1 MQNRVL
7 SSQALKALASNSA
20 ANGKVLFSATLV
32 KINRK
37 GKGQNRVLL
46 ITTRHI
52 LNLMPDNYSKCNRCM
67 QIAQLHHITTSAH
80 GQEFVIHFSD
90 EYDYRFKSPYREH
103 AVKTLQGAYENL
115 TGTPLSVVEV
125 NDVDGLAAQVMT
137 KVAVKKVGGS
147 WGPNPFSGK
156 MFSGKS
162 SAAAL
167 EAPSGKLDDDAD
179 DSEEEDGEMTYR
191 PPASATSAPPPM
203 LSGGSSGK
211 AASGGGGGSSR
222 GGGPVDIA
230 DVSDPAPPPVPPQAM
245 TAGGA
250 FGKKSKYCLDDFT
263 ILKVLG
269 KGAFGKVMLAK
280 ANDTQTIYAMK
291 ALNKQTLIERNEIT
305 HTKTER
311 KALEDTH
318 HPFLVHLRFAFQT
331 PTKLYLVMDYCN
343 GGELFY
349 HLKTAGRFAEPRA
362 RLYAAEITSALHHLH
377 TLKIIYR
384 DLKPENVLLD
394 FEGHVRITDFGLA
407 KDAME
412 LSDKTHT
419 FCGTPDYL
427 APEIISQK
435 GHGRAVDWWS
445 LGTMIYEMLGGLPPF
460 YSDNFN
466 VSRASRT
473 HTHTSRSTYICDAP

>member
-1 MQNRVL
+1 M
-7 SSQALKALASNSA
+7 
-20 ANGKVLFSATLV
+20 
-32 KINRK
+32 
-37 GKGQNRVLL
+37 
-46 ITTRHI
+46 
-52 LNLMPDNYSKCNRCM
+52 
-67 QIAQLHHITTSAH
+67 
-80 GQEFVIHFSD
+80 
-90 EYDYRFKSPYREH
+90 
-103 AVKTLQGAYENL
+103 
-115 TGTPLSVVEV
+115 
-125 NDVDGLAAQVMT
+125 
-137 KVAVKKVGGS
+137 
-147 WGPNPFSGK
+147 
-156 MFSGKS
+156 
-162 SAAAL
+162 
-167 EAPSGKLDDDAD
+167 
-179 DSEEEDGEMTYR
+179 
-191 PPASATSAPPPM
+191 
-203 LSGGSSGK
+203 
-211 AASGGGGGSSR
+211 
-222 GGGPVDIA
+222 
-230 DVSDPAPPPVPPQAM
+230 
-245 TAGGA
+245 
-250 FGKKSKYCLDDFT
+250 
-263 ILKVLG
+263 LG

-466 VSRASRT
+466 VSEHHAHTYKAEART
-473 HTHTSRSTYICDAP
+473 FDAP